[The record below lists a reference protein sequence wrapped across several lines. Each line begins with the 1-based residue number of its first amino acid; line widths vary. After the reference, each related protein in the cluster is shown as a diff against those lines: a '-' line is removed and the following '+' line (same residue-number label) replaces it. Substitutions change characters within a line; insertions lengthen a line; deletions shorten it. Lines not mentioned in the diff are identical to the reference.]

1 MCMKL
6 AQCFYIIVSKYLR
19 KFGADLVVW
28 PDIRQVIRIGFF
40 VRNSNALGGGLLSP
54 SALFDMNTLLG
65 AYGLHEFDEM
75 VGWTEEE

>member
-28 PDIRQVIRIGFF
+28 PDIRQVTRMDFSFI
-40 VRNSNALGGGLLSP
+40 NSNALGGGLHSP

-75 VGWTEEE
+75 DGWTEEE

>member
-1 MCMKL
+1 MYETCSL
-6 AQCFYIIVSKYLR
+6 FLYYCFKVFAKVWSR
-19 KFGADLVVW
+19 FGCLSVLDFSF
-28 PDIRQVIRIGFF
+28 I
-40 VRNSNALGGGLLSP
+40 NSNALGGGLHSP

>member
-6 AQCFYIIVSKYLR
+6 AQCFYVIVSKYLR

-28 PDIRQVIRIGFF
+28 PDIRQVIRFGFF
-40 VRNSNALGGGLLSP
+40 VRNSNALGGGLHSP

-65 AYGLHEFDEM
+65 AYRLHEFD
-75 VGWTEEE
+75 